1 MCKKVYIIRIITN
14 NNKKSS
20 GLVREPGYKMDIV
33 LYYYEETITITIIIP
48 VLYLAKASSLTY
60 VLRISITGLPDYS
73 LKNTT

>member
-14 NNKKSS
+14 KKSS
-20 GLVREPGYKMDIV
+20 SGEPWCREPGYKMDIV

-60 VLRISITGLPDYS
+60 YVLVLLDYRITV
-73 LKNTT
+73 

>member
-14 NNKKSS
+14 NKKKSS

-48 VLYLAKASSLTY
+48 VLYLAKASSLI
-60 VLRISITGLPDYS
+60 RISITGLPDYQHTGI
-73 LKNTT
+73 LL